1 MESKVDMKNLNKLR
15 KYAELAVK
23 TGVNVQP
30 GQMLVIT
37 TTTDCKDFAR
47 LVVEEAYK
55 AQAGY
60 VFVRWSDD
68 PITKITYEH
77 ADVNVLKV
85 VPDWI
90 KNQYQYFMDQGA
102 CALNIYA
109 PTPGLLASVDP
120 SKIQEVQIEMQKA
133 LKSYREYMMGNKAQW
148 SLVSVP
154 TEAWATKVFPEVS
167 VEEAVEKLWDA
178 ILAAVRIEDDNDPVV
193 EWKEHNERLSTYNK
207 KLNEYNFERLIFKNS
222 LGTDLN
228 VELVKGHH
236 WAGGSEKAQNGV
248 IFNPNLPTE
257 ENFTMPK
264 KTGVNGMVVATKP
277 LNYQGR
283 LIEDFALT
291 FKDGEVVSYTAKKEE
306 GALKNLLSVDEGS
319 RYLGEVAL
327 ISYHSPISL
336 SNVLFYNTLF
346 DENASCHLALGR
358 AYPMNIQGGND
369 MSEDE
374 LAAAGVNLSMEHVDF
389 MFGSD
394 DMSVLGITQNQQE
407 VVVFENGNFII

>member
-1 MESKVDMKNLNKLR
+1 MKNQNKLR

-30 GQMLVIT
+30 GQTLVIT
-37 TTTDCKDFAR
+37 TTTDCSEFAR

-60 VFVRWSDD
+60 VYVRWSDD
-68 PITKITYEH
+68 PITKTTYEH
-77 ADVNVLKV
+77 ADVNILKK
-85 VPDWI
+85 VPNWI
-90 KNQYQYFMDQGA
+90 KDQYQHFMDEGA

-109 PTPGLLASVDP
+109 PTPGLLASIDP
-120 SKIQEVQIEMQKA
+120 TKIQEVQIEMQKA

-154 TEAWATKVFPEVS
+154 TDAWAAKVFPDVS

-178 ILAAVRIEDDNDPVV
+178 ILAAVRIEDDNNPVV
-193 EWKEHNERLSTYNK
+193 EWKEHNQRLSSYNK
-207 KLNEYNFERLIFKNS
+207 KLNDFNFERLIFKNS
-222 LGTDLN
+222 LGTDLD
-228 VELVKGHH
+228 VELVKNHH

-264 KTGVNGMVVATKP
+264 KTGVNGTVVATKP

-283 LIEDFALT
+283 LIEDFTLT

-319 RYLGEVAL
+319 RFLGEVAL
-327 ISYHSPISL
+327 ISHHSPISL
-336 SNVLFYNTLF
+336 SNVLFFNTLF

-369 MSEDE
+369 MSEEE
-374 LAAAGVNLSMEHVDF
+374 LVAAGVNLSMEHVDF
-389 MFGSD
+389 MFGSE
-394 DMSVLGITQNQQE
+394 DMSIVGVQADGQQ
-407 VVVFENGNFII
+407 VVVFQQGNFVI